1 MKIVSKEWIM
11 ELKVSTHD
19 FKVSTHEDSRQSKNE
34 VLTHQIKESRQ
45 FKNEVSTHRIK
56 ESTHKDSEQIFK
68 SKNKGVDT

>member
-56 ESTHKDSEQIFK
+56 
-68 SKNKGVDT
+68 